1 MRMLLAAGI
10 AAVVL
15 ASPAMLS
22 SAKASLIGDQI
33 TASATW
39 RNSPFG
45 STPLLTG
52 ATATVDIASTEF
64 NVAIP
69 RLGGSEFS
77 IDFTSETAF
86 TVVFDPADFALWP
99 TDIEI
104 ILSSLD
110 FGGGRTITGVTQTSS
125 SAPFPGFLDSITFA
139 GDGITIR
146 SEDGDQQT
154 GARFVAEF
162 SIVLSNGDNGNGNG
176 GSETPIPAPSAA
188 LSLLAAFGLLGL
200 IRRRTH

>member
-1 MRMLLAAGI
+1 MRLLLCAGI
-10 AAVVL
+10 TTVVL
-15 ASPAMLS
+15 ASQMTLS
-22 SAKASLIGDQI
+22 TAKASLIGDQI

-39 RNSPFG
+39 RNAPLG

-52 ATATVDIASTEF
+52 ATATVDAASVEF
-64 NVAIP
+64 SVPIP

-104 ILSSLD
+104 MLSSLD
-110 FGGGRTITGVTQTSS
+110 FGGGRTITGVTQTSTN
-125 SAPFPGFLDSITFA
+125 APSPGFLDAISFTA
-139 GDGITIR
+139 DGITIR
-146 SEDGDQQT
+146 SENDDQQT

-162 SIVLSNGDNGNGNG
+162 SIVLSNGNGGNGNG
-176 GSETPIPAPSAA
+176 GNENAIPAPAAA
-188 LSLLAAFGLLGL
+188 LSLLTALGLLGVV
-200 IRRRTH
+200 RRTAR